1 MQTDFDGAQAQK
13 EIDEAAR
20 EIADAFC
27 AAVEELAGRRD
38 ALIRGF
44 ARSLCLQLQAYVRDQ
59 QQRMLYGNGA
69 PSSAGGLLGGAGASQ
84 GGLGGSQILG
94 NGFSFLIIDEF
105 ATVPTELI
113 TTKKIKQ
120 RPNKGPQGHI
130 EPWKRR
136 GRRRK

>member
-1 MQTDFDGAQAQK
+1 MQTEFDGVQAQK

-20 EIADAFC
+20 EIVDAFC
-27 AAVEELAGRRD
+27 AEVEELAARRD

-44 ARSLCLQLQAYVRDQ
+44 ARSLCLQLQAYVQHQ
-59 QQRMLYGNGA
+59 QLRALNGNGA
-69 PSSAGGLLGGAGASQ
+69 MGSAGGLLGGASASQ
-84 GGLGGSQILG
+84 GGLGGSQIRG

-105 ATVPTELI
+105 ATVPTDLI
-113 TTKKIKQ
+113 TMKKIK
-120 RPNKGPQGHI
+120 RPNKGPQGDI